1 MTTVV
6 FAIPGDINLPT
17 GGYTYD
23 RRVLALLPQ
32 FGMDA
37 QHLWLPDG
45 YPAPSQGDLEWTAN
59 AFAKLPRKAVLMVD
73 GLAYGAMPP
82 DVIERAPCPIVALV
96 HHPLCLETGLSDARA
111 AELRASEVL
120 ALSLARSVV
129 VTSAATARTLI
140 DEFGVPGERITV
152 AVPGTD
158 RPPGTVRILPSL
170 ATAPRSR
177 KTTASQP
184 KATNIAPAP
193 APVQML
199 SVGSIV
205 PRKGYDVL
213 MRALGKLR
221 HVPEWRLT
229 IAGAT
234 DRSPE
239 TAEALRLQVMFLGL
253 KNSVRL
259 VGPLSESALADLY
272 ASADVFVMSSLYEGY
287 GMVLAEAMTRG
298 LPIVCTTGGA
308 AADTVPDGAG
318 IKVPPGDEAA
328 LTQAIDRVLRDAA
341 LRQRLADGSWA
352 AGQALPRWED
362 TTAAIAAVIKELA
375 P

>member
-1 MTTVV
+1 MTSVV

-17 GGYTYD
+17 GGYTYN

-32 FGMDA
+32 YRIDA

-45 YPAPSQGDLEWTAN
+45 YPAPSQADLQWTAN
-59 AFAKLPRKAVLMVD
+59 AFAKLSRKAVLMVD

-82 DVIERAPCPIVALV
+82 DVIERAPCPIIALV
-96 HHPLCLETGLSDARA
+96 HHPLCLETGLSEARQ
-111 AELRASEVL
+111 AELRTSEVL
-120 ALSLARSVV
+120 ALSLARSVIA
-129 VTSAATARTLI
+129 TSAATARTLI
-140 DEFGVPGERITV
+140 DEFGVLGERITV
-152 AVPGTD
+152 AMPGTD
-158 RPPGTVRILPSL
+158 RPPSVVRILPPL
-170 ATAPRSR
+170 AKAPRRR
-177 KTTASQP
+177 KSTTSQP
-184 KATNIAPAP
+184 KSTTPV
-193 APVQML
+193 PVQML

-213 MRALGKLR
+213 VKALDRLR
-221 HVPEWRLT
+221 NVPEWRLT

-239 TAEALRLQVMFLGL
+239 TTSALLAQIMYSNCWDR
-253 KNSVRL
+253 VRL
-259 VGPLSESALADLY
+259 AGPMSEQALAELY
-272 ASADVFVMSSLYEGY
+272 SSSDIFVMSSLYEGY
-287 GMVLAEAMTRG
+287 GMVLAEAMARG

-308 AADTVPDGAG
+308 AADTVPDSAG
-318 IKVPPGDEAA
+318 IKVPPGDETA

-341 LRQRLADGSWA
+341 LRQHLANGSLA

-362 TTAAIAAVIKELA
+362 TTATIAAVIKELA

>member
-37 QHLWLPDG
+37 QHLWLPARLSCPEVRATSNG
-45 YPAPSQGDLEWTAN
+45 TAN

-259 VGPLSESALADLY
+259 VGPPIRECAGR
-272 ASADVFVMSSLYEGY
+272 SLCIG
-287 GMVLAEAMTRG
+287 R
-298 LPIVCTTGGA
+298 C
-308 AADTVPDGAG
+308 
-318 IKVPPGDEAA
+318 
-328 LTQAIDRVLRDAA
+328 LRACRRCMRA
-341 LRQRLADGSWA
+341 TAWSW
-352 AGQALPRWED
+352 PR
-362 TTAAIAAVIKELA
+362 

>member
-6 FAIPGDINLPT
+6 FAIPGDIDLPT

-32 FGMDA
+32 YRIDA
-37 QHLWLPDG
+37 QHLWLPDS
-45 YPAPSQGDLEWTAN
+45 YPGPTQADLEWTAN

-82 DVIERAPCPIVALV
+82 DVIERAPCPIIALV
-96 HHPLCLETGLSDARA
+96 HHPLCLETGLSEARQ

-120 ALSLARSVV
+120 ALSLARFVV
-129 VTSAATARTLI
+129 ATSDATAKTLI
-140 DEFGVPGERITV
+140 DEFGVSAAQIAV
-152 AVPGTD
+152 AMPGTD
-158 RPPGTVRILPSL
+158 RAAAAVKILPAL
-170 ATAPRSR
+170 PQARVSR
-177 KTTASQP
+177 GTHSPGEPTAS
-184 KATNIAPAP
+184 APAT
-193 APVQML
+193 VQML

-213 MRALGKLR
+213 VKALDRLR
-221 HVPEWRLT
+221 DVPEWRLT

-239 TAEALRLQVMFLGL
+239 TT
-253 KNSVRL
+253 
-259 VGPLSESALADLY
+259 SALLAQIMYSSCWDRVCLAGPMSEQALAELY
-272 ASADVFVMSSLYEGY
+272 SSSDIFLMSSLYEGY
-287 GMVLAEAMTRG
+287 GMVLAEAMARG

-308 AADTVPDGAG
+308 AANTVPDGAG
-318 IKVPPGDEAA
+318 IKVPPGDETA
-328 LTQAIDRVLRDAA
+328 LTQAISRVLRDAA
-341 LRQRLADGSWA
+341 LRQRLADESWA

-362 TTAAIAAVIKELA
+362 TTATIASVIKELA